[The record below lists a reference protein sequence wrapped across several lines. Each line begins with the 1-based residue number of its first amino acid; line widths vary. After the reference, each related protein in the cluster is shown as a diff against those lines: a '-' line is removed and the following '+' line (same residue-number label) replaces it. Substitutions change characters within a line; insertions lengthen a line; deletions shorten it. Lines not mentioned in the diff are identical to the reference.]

1 MIRRGHFGHHVTM
14 RTRFATVSVV
24 AALALAACGSDEE
37 QASEAQRPS
46 GGGQPP
52 PQQVQ
57 PPAEPTDE
65 QLTSDEQ
72 LTGEEFV
79 RESEAVAETVA
90 RAARRLDEDPRAE
103 VSDELARAE
112 RRARSL
118 AEQAEQPE
126 QEGREFGE
134 EGVQELGD
142 EARLGLLRLN
152 ARTEVAAQRLRL
164 NRAQEGSEEQIRQVA
179 RQEIRRLR
187 DELEILR
194 DAVPRDVRDS
204 VDQLRDRLRELS
216 R

>member
-1 MIRRGHFGHHVTM
+1 MPI
-14 RTRFATVSVV
+14 RFATIIVL
-24 AALALAACGSDEE
+24 AALALPACGSDE
-37 QASEAQRPS
+37 QASETQQTRGGEQRPAE
-46 GGGQPP
+46 QAR
-52 PQQVQ
+52 
-57 PPAEPTDE
+57 PPAEPADEQITGTDE
-65 QLTSDEQ
+65 QLTA
-72 LTGEEFV
+72 EEFV

-118 AEQAEQPE
+118 AEQAEQPV
-126 QEGREFGE
+126 QEGRERGE

-164 NRAQEGSEEQIRQVA
+164 NRGQEGSEEQIRRVA

-187 DELEILR
+187 SELETLR